1 MFKPRQMSRL
11 FIAASKEQMEP
22 VIQELYRHGVFHIE
36 EFTDQAKKEYEGF
49 KIGMPLAGASEA
61 SSDLLIIRSLT
72 AAYMVK
78 ADDEEPGTRRRTS
91 EIRSLIERDLPV
103 IEKETEGLTTMRSR
117 LETEGKDLE
126 QKIAALKP
134 FAGIPVDLELLRGYE
149 SLAVFAGSVVHDVA
163 LEIPHERFYSP
174 SKAGNFIVVIVPVEN
189 RSQVEKVLND
199 AMFQQ
204 VQIPDE
210 TGPASV
216 AISSYQVQII
226 SVTEQIAAN
235 TAKLEENRKKYA
247 GFLLACDELLTTD
260 VSKTEAP
267 LRFATTDQS
276 FVAEGWVP
284 VDEVAGLTE
293 AINRVT
299 KEKCYITELPVDFEH
314 DAIPMEYDNPS
325 FSRPS
330 QLIMDTYSRP
340 RYAEIDPTLIIAFVF
355 PLFFGLILGDVG
367 YGLLLLVLSLVL
379 RRYIK
384 SGDGAQLVNL
394 LTIFAISTIAFGIL
408 YSELLGFKLPWEPLM
423 FSRHMNIGTSHGEG
437 AAIPE
442 LMVMSIWIGI
452 LYITLG
458 RLLGIINHARMDHGS
473 HRMKAVLANVGW
485 IFVMWGLLFMIWSV
499 FPIPYMPDLTMFPPI
514 VAGLNIAAL
523 TGAVMLV
530 LGIVFIARD
539 NPHEIVEIPTII
551 SHILS
556 FARLVAVGLSS
567 VAIAMVVNLIA
578 IGMIIEPQLRN
589 FTPVSIIIILVGVLV
604 FIVGHLG
611 NGVLGLIGGGLQ
623 SLRLQ
628 YVEFFTKFYKG
639 GGVKYNPFGM
649 IRRFTED

>member
-1 MFKPRQMSRL
+1 MRN
-11 FIAASKEQMEP
+11 
-22 VIQELYRHGVFHIE
+22 
-36 EFTDQAKKEYEGF
+36 
-49 KIGMPLAGASEA
+49 
-61 SSDLLIIRSLT
+61 LI
-72 AAYMVK
+72 
-78 ADDEEPGTRRRTS
+78 PRRRTS

-117 LETEGKDLE
+117 LETEEKDLE

-216 AISSYQVQII
+216 AISSYQLQII

-260 VSKTEAP
+260 VSKAEAP

-293 AINRVT
+293 AINQVT

-325 FSRPS
+325 FSRPA

-340 RYAEIDPTLIIAFVF
+340 RYTEIDPTLIIAFVF

-499 FPIPYMPDLTMFPPI
+499 FPIPYMPDLTMFPPLLQ
-514 VAGLNIAAL
+514 GLTL
-523 TGAVMLV
+523 
-530 LGIVFIARD
+530 
-539 NPHEIVEIPTII
+539 PH
-551 SHILS
+551 
-556 FARLVAVGLSS
+556 
-567 VAIAMVVNLIA
+567 
-578 IGMIIEPQLRN
+578 
-589 FTPVSIIIILVGVLV
+589 
-604 FIVGHLG
+604 
-611 NGVLGLIGGGLQ
+611 
-623 SLRLQ
+623 
-628 YVEFFTKFYKG
+628 
-639 GGVKYNPFGM
+639 
-649 IRRFTED
+649 

>member
-36 EFTDQAKKEYEGF
+36 EFTDQAKTEYEGF
-49 KIGMPLAGASEA
+49 KIGMPLAGASEV

-78 ADDEEPGTRRRTS
+78 PDEEDPNTRQRTS
-91 EIRSLIERDLPV
+91 EIRSLIERDLPL

-117 LETEGKDLE
+117 LETEEKDLE
-126 QKIAALKP
+126 QRIASLEP
-134 FAGIPVDLELLRGYE
+134 FTKIPVDLDMLRGYE
-149 SLAVFAGSVVHDVA
+149 SLAVFAGSVAHDVA

-174 SKAGNFIVVIVPVEN
+174 SKTGNFIVVIAPVEC
-189 RSQVEKVLND
+189 RSQVEKALND

-204 VQIPDE
+204 VQIPEE

-235 TAKLEENRKKYA
+235 TAKLRENRKKYA

-260 VSKTEAP
+260 VSKAEAP
-267 LRFATTDQS
+267 LRFATTAQS

-284 VDEVAGLTE
+284 VDEVAGLTD
-293 AINRVT
+293 AINQVT
-299 KEKCYITELPVDFEH
+299 KEKCYITEIPVDLEH
-314 DAIPMEYDNPS
+314 DAVPVEYDNPTL
-325 FSRPS
+325 SRPTR
-330 QLIMDTYSRP
+330 LIMDTYSRP
-340 RYAEIDPTLIIAFVF
+340 RYTEIDPTMIISFVF

-452 LYITLG
+452 LYITMG

-485 IFVMWGLLFMIWSV
+485 IIVMWGLLLMIWSA
-499 FPIPYMPDLTMFPPI
+499 FPIPYMPDLTMMPAI
-514 VAGLNIAAL
+514 IAGLNIAAL
-523 TGAVMLV
+523 IGAVMLV
-530 LGIVFIARD
+530 FGIVFIARD
-539 NPHEIVEIPTII
+539 NPHELVEIPTII

-578 IGMIIEPQLRN
+578 IGMIIEPTAQELHPGEYYHYPRWCA
-589 FTPVSIIIILVGVLV
+589 
-604 FIVGHLG
+604 
-611 NGVLGLIGGGLQ
+611 
-623 SLRLQ
+623 RL
-628 YVEFFTKFYKG
+628 YCR
-639 GGVKYNPFGM
+639 PPW
-649 IRRFTED
+649 